1 MLNIAFE
8 FDESGFTSSTDAYLK
23 GALQPALVGAVNEAA
38 AQVARGLGG
47 FLEGSLSKSTAF
59 TRSAAGYLEADPYDE
74 APAALVFLKRRQA
87 GYLGYEVFG
96 GDRAPGDPG
105 TLPGGVIVP
114 MRDTTLD
121 GEGNPDWE
129 QVEADLADPRARW
142 VALGP
147 PGDEVL
153 VRDEGGH
160 TVFLLGTK
168 PETHYDPTVDF
179 FGWVTRE
186 AVAVMQAEVG
196 AAIEAAG
203 GDA

>member
-1 MLNIAFE
+1 MLNVTFE
-8 FDESGFTSSTDAYLK
+8 FDEDGFASSSDAYLK
-23 GALQPALVGAVNEAA
+23 GSLQPALVAAVNDTA
-38 AQVARGLGG
+38 AQVARGLGD
-47 FLEGSLSKSTAF
+47 FLEQSLQKSTAL
-59 TRSAAGYLEADPYDE
+59 TRHAAGYLEAAPYDDR
-74 APAALVFLKRRQA
+74 PAAVVFLKRRQA
-87 GYLGYEVFG
+87 GYLGYELFG
-96 GDRAPGDPG
+96 GDRTAGDPN
-105 TLPGGVIVP
+105 TLPSGVIVP
-114 MRDTTLD
+114 MRDTMLD
-121 GEGNPDWE
+121 SEGNPDWE

-168 PETHYDPTVDF
+168 PKTHYDPEVDF

-186 AVAVMQAEVG
+186 AVAVMQSEVG

-203 GDA
+203 GAA